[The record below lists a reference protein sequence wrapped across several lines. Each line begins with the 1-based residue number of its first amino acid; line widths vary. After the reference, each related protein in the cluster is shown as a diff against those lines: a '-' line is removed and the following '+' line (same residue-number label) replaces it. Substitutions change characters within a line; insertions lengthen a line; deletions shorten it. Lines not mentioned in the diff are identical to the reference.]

1 LGSESSMNNQRFQSG
16 DVTETLIRATEIASQ
31 NESTDALVI
40 LYRRPPQTNEY
51 GISYVFSKDLTIAD
65 ANWLVDK
72 LKVRLLVEPE
82 DVRSE

>member
-1 LGSESSMNNQRFQSG
+1 MNNQRFQSG